1 MKDKVKLAMVG
12 MVEGNGHP
20 YSWSA
25 IINGYNPAKM
35 ADCPYPVIPEY
46 LGEQPRDEISIAGAE
61 VTHIWADKKRDAED
75 VAEATYIDNV
85 VNNPEDVIGEVDGVI
100 IPTDNGDNHVS
111 RVKPFIGTGIPIFV
125 DKPLSTNVDDLSQ
138 FIKWYKDGHK
148 ITSSSAM
155 RYAPAVDSIVKN
167 LDSLGKVRW
176 ITNGT
181 HKTWKRYG
189 IHTLEPIARLLGPGF
204 DTVSCTTK
212 EDTKI
217 FTVSHAAGPTIS
229 IAVSYDMRG
238 SFSHISLY
246 GTKEGRSFH
255 ISDTYTSFRRQL
267 ISVIEFIKKDVEP
280 VPFIETIDLMACI
293 IAGQWSFERNDT
305 VSTPEVYASLPVETH
320 LS

>member
-111 RVKPFIGTGIPIFV
+111 RVKRFISPI
-125 DKPLSTNVDDLSQ
+125 
-138 FIKWYKDGHK
+138 
-148 ITSSSAM
+148 
-155 RYAPAVDSIVKN
+155 
-167 LDSLGKVRW
+167 
-176 ITNGT
+176 
-181 HKTWKRYG
+181 
-189 IHTLEPIARLLGPGF
+189 
-204 DTVSCTTK
+204 
-212 EDTKI
+212 
-217 FTVSHAAGPTIS
+217 
-229 IAVSYDMRG
+229 
-238 SFSHISLY
+238 
-246 GTKEGRSFH
+246 
-255 ISDTYTSFRRQL
+255 
-267 ISVIEFIKKDVEP
+267 
-280 VPFIETIDLMACI
+280 
-293 IAGQWSFERNDT
+293 
-305 VSTPEVYASLPVETH
+305 
-320 LS
+320 